1 MSSVRLQ
8 LGLRQQLRMA
18 PQLQQAFG
26 LLQLNR
32 MQLSEYLREII
43 DANPLLEMADEGDL
57 DAELDATTPPAAG
70 AAAEVAQSPP
80 AAAEADAEA
89 WPDNDHWDSPAHGV
103 YGDDPDRELAA
114 GDEPGTTTLAAH
126 LLEQLNLE
134 ALDDT
139 RTAIGRA
146 LIFALDD
153 DGYLHDSFD
162 ELRQALAPEYL
173 VSTAQIEEVLAIVQQ
188 FEPAGIAARS
198 PAECLLLQIRQ
209 CRAAPEI
216 KRLAARIVSDHL
228 EDLAH
233 AHWVRLE
240 RRLACSAGEMAL
252 AVDLIRSL
260 NPHPGGAYDNER
272 TEYVQPDVYVR
283 KIAGEWQI
291 RLSAEHQPNLRLN
304 DYYLGLMARAR
315 GDEARYL
322 QSRAQEAR
330 WLISALELRNQTLYK
345 VAATIVEHQTSFF
358 EEGEHALRPL
368 VMRQIAAVTGVHEST
383 VSRAVAGKFLASP
396 RGILPLR
403 YFFSARL
410 DSEDG
415 EGVASQAIRARI
427 RDLIAGEDPAR
438 PLSDLAICRALATA
452 GFQVARRTV
461 AKYRLQLNILDSRSR
476 RRRPPPAPNR

>member
-1 MSSVRLQ
+1 
-8 LGLRQQLRMA
+8 MA
-18 PQLQQAFG
+18 PQLQQAFR

-32 MQLSEYLREII
+32 MQLSEHLREII
-43 DANPLLEMADEGDL
+43 DANPLLEMADESNLDDGLEANAPPTGD
-57 DAELDATTPPAAG
+57 AAAVESPAAD
-70 AAAEVAQSPP
+70 SPP
-80 AAAEADAEA
+80 ATDDDPAAED
-89 WPDNDHWDSPAHGV
+89 WPASDWGYAPRGP
-103 YGDDPDRELAA
+103 YGDDPEREFAVN
-114 GDEPGTTTLAAH
+114 DEPWPATLATH

-153 DGYLHDSFD
+153 DGYLHDSLE
-162 ELRQALAPEYL
+162 ELRHALAPEHL
-173 VSTAQIEEVLAIVQQ
+173 VSTAQIEEVLALVQQ
-188 FEPAGIAARS
+188 FDPPGIAARS

-209 CRAAPEI
+209 RQAAPAL
-216 KRLAARIVSDHL
+216 KRLATRIVHDHL
-228 EDLAH
+228 EALAH
-233 AHWVRLE
+233 ADWARLE
-240 RRLACSAGEMAL
+240 RQLACSAGELAS

-260 NPHPGGAYDNER
+260 NPHPGGAFDSER
-272 TEYVQPDVYVR
+272 TEYIQPDVYAR
-283 KIAGEWQI
+283 KTGGQWRI

-304 DYYLGLMARAR
+304 DYYLGLLARTR

-345 VAATIVEHQTSFF
+345 VATSIVEHQVDFF
-358 EEGEHALRPL
+358 EVGEKALKPL
-368 VMRQIAAVTGVHEST
+368 VMRQIAEASGVHEST
-383 VSRAVAGKFLASP
+383 VSRAVAGKYLSSP

-427 RDLIAGEDPAR
+427 RDLISGEDPCR
-438 PLSDLAICRALATA
+438 PLSDLAICRALAES

-461 AKYRLQLNILDSRSR
+461 AKYRGQLNILDSRAR
-476 RRRPPPAPNR
+476 RRRPGRPGVQRQPG